1 MKLIYVAHPYGGDP
15 DNLENIKKL
24 INDLTIDYPDDY
36 VFISP
41 VPLWEE
47 AYRVMD
53 YMPGMDK
60 CLELLS
66 RCDELWLAH
75 NWHESRGCMIEYGYA
90 LGAELP
96 IRYQSNN
103 NRLEFKE
110 WVND

>member
-47 AYRVMD
+47 AYKVMD
-53 YMPGMDK
+53 YMYGMDM

-66 RCDELWLAH
+66 RCDELWLAN
-75 NWHESRGCMIEYGYA
+75 NWNESRGCMIEYGYA

-96 IRYQSNN
+96 IRYQRKN

-110 WVND
+110 WAND